1 MANHKLPK
9 SKLLKSAIASLAI
22 TLTGYPLISQKV
34 VPPANAQVKPK
45 VVASYS
51 VLCDLLDTIAADT
64 IDLTCLI
71 EGGVDPHTYRPT
83 PRQSK
88 AIEEA
93 QVIFY
98 GGYDFEPQI
107 ITLVKGVAESKP
119 VIAVHEQ
126 VVTDPIM
133 AEAHDHGSHG
143 GHDDH
148 DDHDD
153 HEGHGHDDHKGH
165 GHDDHHD
172 HDDHKGH
179 GHDDHDESA
188 ELSPDPH
195 VWHDVN
201 NAIAMVDYFQSALLQ
216 ILPTEAATYVENSS
230 QLRNQL
236 VQLHPWIQNQVA
248 TIPEGQRV
256 LVTTHDAL
264 NYYVQA
270 YQFEDYHQLQGL
282 SPEDSPSAEDVRNIV
297 SEIRETQVPTIFAES
312 TASDRVINNV
322 AREAGVEVSDKRI
335 VADGLGKPGTTTDT
349 YTKMMVSNTCAI
361 VNGLGGECSE
371 FE

>member
-1 MANHKLPK
+1 MKNFR
-9 SKLLKSAIASLAI
+9 LLKSAIATI
-22 TLTGYPLISQKV
+22 TLAGSSILSQ
-34 VPPANAQVKPK
+34 PITSSATAQAKPQI
-45 VVASYS
+45 VASYS

-93 QVIFY
+93 QVIVY
-98 GGYDFEPQI
+98 GGYDFEPRV
-107 ITLVKGVAESKP
+107 ITLVERVAESKP
-119 VIAVHEQ
+119 VIALHEA

-133 AEAHDHGSHG
+133 ADGHDHGHED
-143 GHDDH
+143 HDDH

-153 HEGHGHDDHKGH
+153 HKDHDHDD
-165 GHDDHHD
+165 HD
-172 HDDHKGH
+172 HDDHKDH
-179 GHDDHDESA
+179 DHDDHDHDDHKDHDDHESA

-201 NAIAMVDYFQSALLQ
+201 NAIAMVEYLQSMMLQ
-216 ILPTEAATYVENSS
+216 IAPAQAATYLENSNKLTS
-230 QLRNQL
+230 EL
-236 VQLHPWIQNQVA
+236 VRLHPWIQNQVA

-256 LVTTHDAL
+256 LITTHDAL
-264 NYYVQA
+264 NYYVRA
-270 YQFEDYHQLQGL
+270 YEFEGYQQLQGL
-282 SPEDSPSAEDVRNIV
+282 SSEDSPSAEDVRNLV
-297 SEIRETQVPTIFAES
+297 TEIRETQVPTIFAEV
-312 TASDRVINNV
+312 TASDRVLKNV
-322 AREAGVEVSDKRI
+322 AREAGVTISDTRL
-335 VADGLGKPGTTTDT
+335 VADGLGKPGSTTDT

-361 VNGLGGECSE
+361 VDGLGGQCSE